1 MIAAPYCTSYL
12 FLFLFLVEWSHYF
25 LFNFTQVRDRNTY
38 YLNGVT
44 GSTIPAIVTT
54 KTDIAYIQFY
64 MYASTKP
71 PTATYN
77 WQATYTASDG
87 MLGFTAK
94 NYDFKRGYSI
104 VHLFLSRCR
113 CNKYN
118 TSADYNENNN
128 NNHQINSF
136 ALQVFRC
143 NRNYWNELLIRRNNS
158 KCLQ

>member
-1 MIAAPYCTSYL
+1 L
-12 FLFLFLVEWSHYF
+12 FI
-25 LFNFTQVRDRNTY
+25 FTQVYDRNVA
-38 YLNGVT
+38 YLIGAT
-44 GSTIPAIVTT
+44 GSTIPVDVNGHWQAVVTT
-54 KTDIAYIQFY
+54 ASNIMYIQFSIY
-64 MYASTKP
+64 PTTKP
-71 PTATYN
+71 TTATYN

-118 TSADYNENNN
+118 SSADYNE

-136 ALQVFRC
+136 ASQVFNC
-143 NRNYWNELLIRRNNS
+143 NRNYWNELLISRNNS
-158 KCLQ
+158 KYLQ